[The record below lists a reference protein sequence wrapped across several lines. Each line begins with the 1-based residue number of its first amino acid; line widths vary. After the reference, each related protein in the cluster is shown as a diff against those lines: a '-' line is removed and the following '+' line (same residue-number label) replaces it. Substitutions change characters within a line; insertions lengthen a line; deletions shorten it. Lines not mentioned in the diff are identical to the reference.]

1 MKRSGKEIKDVGT
14 LFIVIGA
21 VFAFAVIFMFG
32 GGYSTPLGSIID
44 DHFIFITV
52 GGLLCFLIG
61 IIVRS
66 TGRTKEE
73 KEKEQ
78 K

>member
-21 VFAFAVIFMFG
+21 VFALAVILMLLG
-32 GGYSTPLGSIID
+32 GDSPLSRIID
-44 DHFIFITV
+44 DHIFFIAV

-66 TGRTKEE
+66 NGRTKEE